1 MSMPTAPA
9 ADARR
14 AEVERWLH
22 AIVSAGFA
30 VPAAATAGVR
40 RCLGAR
46 LAPVTERV
54 AEPVRVIR
62 SIIELVAGTTP
73 VRGTEAA
80 PDATAATDSSAAE
93 EPAAPAAGAAVSQL
107 PIDQYESLAASQVV
121 ARLENLTAEDLEAVR
136 RFELSNRGRRTV
148 ISAIDQLLA
157 ARDAQ
162 DAG

>member
-54 AEPVRVIR
+54 AEPVRIIR
-62 SIIELVAGTTP
+62 SIIELVAGATP

-80 PDATAATDSSAAE
+80 PDAAATTDSSAAE
-93 EPAAPAAGAAVSQL
+93 EPAAPAEGAAVSQL

-148 ISAIDQLLA
+148 IGTIDQLLA
-157 ARDAQ
+157 ARDTQ

>member
-1 MSMPTAPA
+1 MSMPTVQA

-54 AEPVRVIR
+54 AEPARIIR
-62 SIIELVAGTTP
+62 SIIELLAGATPVPGSEEAPATTP
-73 VRGTEAA
+73 
-80 PDATAATDSSAAE
+80 ATDPYAAE
-93 EPAAPAAGAAVSQL
+93 APAAPAAGAAVAQL

-121 ARLENLTAEDLEAVR
+121 ARLENLTADDLEAVR
-136 RFELSNRGRRTV
+136 RFEVSNRGRRTV
-148 ISAIDQLLA
+148 IGRIDQLLA
-157 ARDAQ
+157 ARGTQ

>member
-1 MSMPTAPA
+1 MSTHTAPA

-62 SIIELVAGTTP
+62 SIVELVAGATP

-80 PDATAATDSSAAE
+80 RDREAGTDTAAE
-93 EPAAPAAGAAVSQL
+93 EPAVGAEEAAVSHL
-107 PIDQYESLAASQVV
+107 PIDEYESLAASQVV
-121 ARLENLTAEDLEAVR
+121 ARLTNLTAEELHAVR
-136 RFELSNRGRRTV
+136 RFEVSHRGRRTV
-148 ISAIDQLLA
+148 IGRIDQLLA
-157 ARDAQ
+157 AHDAQ

>member
-1 MSMPTAPA
+1 MSTHTAPA

-30 VPAAATAGVR
+30 VPVAATAGVR

-62 SIIELVAGTTP
+62 SIVELVAGASP
-73 VRGTEAA
+73 ARGTEASREPVA
-80 PDATAATDSSAAE
+80 DEGAAVAE
-93 EPAAPAAGAAVSQL
+93 EPTEGAEGAAVPQL
-107 PIDQYESLAASQVV
+107 PIDEYESLAASQVV
-121 ARLENLTAEDLEAVR
+121 ARLANLTADELDAVR
-136 RFELSNRGRRTV
+136 RFEVSHRGRRTV
-148 ISAIDQLLA
+148 IGRIDQLLA
-157 ARDAQ
+157 AHDAQ

>member
-1 MSMPTAPA
+1 MSTPTAPA

-54 AEPVRVIR
+54 AEPLRVIR
-62 SIIELVAGTTP
+62 SMVELVAGATP

-80 PDATAATDSSAAE
+80 RDSVAGTDSSVAE
-93 EPAAPAAGAAVSQL
+93 EPAAPAEGAAVSQL

-121 ARLENLTAEDLEAVR
+121 ARLASLTAEDLEAVR
-136 RFELSNRGRRTV
+136 RFEVSHRGRRTV
-148 ISAIDQLLA
+148 IARIDQLLA
-157 ARDAQ
+157 AHDTQ